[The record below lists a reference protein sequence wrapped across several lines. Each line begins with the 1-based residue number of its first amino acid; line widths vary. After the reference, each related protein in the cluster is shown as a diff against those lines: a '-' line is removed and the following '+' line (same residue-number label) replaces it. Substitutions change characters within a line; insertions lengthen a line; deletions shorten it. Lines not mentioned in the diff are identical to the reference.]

1 MDFFKTS
8 HSKTLLIAHLI
19 LVCKYRKKLL
29 KNDLNNYVKDL
40 IRTICI
46 DMNIEIIRIE
56 SDLDHLHLL
65 IQYPSTYS
73 ITSIVRSLK
82 SKTTYYM

>member
-19 LVCKYRKKLL
+19 LVCKYRKNLL
-29 KNDLNNYVKDL
+29 KNNLDNYVKDL
-40 IRTICI
+40 IRTLCI

-65 IQYPSTYS
+65 TQYPPTYS